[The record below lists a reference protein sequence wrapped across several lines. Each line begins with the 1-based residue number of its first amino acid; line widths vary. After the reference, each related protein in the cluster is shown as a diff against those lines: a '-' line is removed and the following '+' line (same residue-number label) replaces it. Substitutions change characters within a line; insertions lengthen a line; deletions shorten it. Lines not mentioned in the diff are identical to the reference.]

1 MTLVPAR
8 KLILTSE
15 QQEVS
20 VKPPVVN
27 SADGSNHVETQ
38 IMAEGRELV
47 TQTDDYTAPC
57 ANNKH
62 DKSLC
67 HHG

>member
-8 KLILTSE
+8 KLIVTSE

-20 VKPPVVN
+20 LKPAMN
-27 SADGSNHVETQ
+27 LADESNHVETYA
-38 IMAEGRELV
+38 IAEGRELV
-47 TQTDDYTAPC
+47 AQTDDYTSPC